1 MVNVKMDTFH
11 TPKEISSL
19 LKIHYQKVLE
29 LIALGKLEAYKIDGV
44 YRIASYSLNKY
55 LLSVKVK
62 SYWKK

>member
-1 MVNVKMDTFH
+1 MDTFY
-11 TPKEISSL
+11 TPKEISEM
-19 LKIHYQKVLE
+19 LKVHYQKVLE

-44 YRIASYSLNKY
+44 YRISSYSLNKY